1 MPPRHVPPPCPP
13 RHVPKV
19 LSVRSDGRTVST
31 VLTEALVDGSTR
43 AVTQTNGVTFSVR
56 DGATG
61 GATGGTGT
69 RGMSDVRGALDDSG
83 SVSDGGSG
91 GGSDSGGSGEHSSD
105 DRIEGSSRDDGG
117 GGAGA
122 GRRTNEKHYFHLV
135 VGVKIAAYMRAD
147 RTAMRETWCVSL
159 SVSLR

>member
-1 MPPRHVPPPCPP
+1 M
-13 RHVPKV
+13 
-19 LSVRSDGRTVST
+19 
-31 VLTEALVDGSTR
+31 DGSTR

-61 GATGGTGT
+61 GATSGATGGTGGTGT

-83 SVSDGGSG
+83 GVSDGGSG
-91 GGSDSGGSGEHSSD
+91 GGSDSGSGEHSSD

-117 GGAGA
+117 RGA
-122 GRRTNEKHYFHLV
+122 GRRTYEKQDFHLV

-159 SVSLR
+159 SVSLL